1 MSPRVSVVMGTRNA
15 EAYLAEALAS
25 IREGTYDDLE
35 IVVVDC
41 ASEDR
46 SREIAAEYG
55 ARVILQD
62 GTGLFAGWNQGIEAA
77 RGELIAFLD
86 SDDRWVPE
94 KLSAQVEAL
103 DDDPDLDYVIGH
115 VRFFLEPGMPK
126 PPGYRS
132 EFDGDEHVAPMP
144 GTILIRREALERA
157 GPFHTEYAIA
167 SDIDWFKRLL
177 DVGLRRGV
185 VPEALIHK
193 RIHDSNLT
201 HFRAQTMNAEMIDL
215 LRASV
220 RRQRAGLEEG
230 P

>member
-15 EAYLAEALAS
+15 AAYLAEALAS
-25 IREGTYDDLE
+25 IRAGAYDDLE

-46 SREIAAEYG
+46 TREIAAGYG
-55 ARVILQD
+55 ARVIPQD
-62 GTGLFAGWNQGIEAA
+62 GTGLFAGWNQGIDAA

-94 KLSAQVEAL
+94 KLSSQVTAL

-115 VRFFLEPGMPK
+115 ARFFLEPGMAK
-126 PPGYRS
+126 PPGYRP
-132 EFDGDEHVAPMP
+132 EFDGAEHVAPMP
-144 GTILIRREALERA
+144 GTILIRHEALGRV
-157 GPFHTEYAIA
+157 GPFRTEYAIA
-167 SDIDWFKRLL
+167 SDVDWFKRLV

-201 HFRAQTMNAEMIDL
+201 HFQAQTMNAEMVDL

-220 RRQRAGLEEG
+220 RRKRAAREERS
-230 P
+230 